1 VVAVSLKK
9 KLETPLYLHPSV
21 ADFGIALRVSL

>member
-9 KLETPLYLHPSV
+9 KLPLGL
-21 ADFGIALRVSL
+21 VSLASFVPMILL

>member
-9 KLETPLYLHPSV
+9 KRLEDLPQVRAVEERNL
-21 ADFGIALRVSL
+21 AALVG

>member
-9 KLETPLYLHPSV
+9 KLRQLSVTGRKPSP
-21 ADFGIALRVSL
+21 AKH

>member
-9 KLETPLYLHPSV
+9 KRFS
-21 ADFGIALRVSL
+21 AWMKKIRGALSGEKKEA